1 MRVLLLALS
10 AAVCVTCTPRLTGA
24 VAAESAPEQPAPSSV
39 SAEVVPAKA
48 EPRAE
53 DTLGLDL
60 PPPPGDRAAGLFA
73 RSLDFRGGEPFVP
86 VKLMEGRPE
95 VTFSPRGRMRLF
107 VPGDP
112 EKWVEAPAGSVWR
125 VRVRGGVPAKV
136 VHHVQLAEHRFE
148 DREGLAAAQ
157 RQWSERGVATRVQT
171 LGALFGI
178 AGKVIDNRRYLL
190 LADERFDGLASA
202 QARLEVLLRAHG
214 GRLLIFEELGAP
226 PQGSL
231 ELLDAA
237 GSVVAVGDRFL
248 DAETRDGEPFDV
260 RGVEHSVGYDNHGF
274 EDRTFRGGLRLA
286 VDRNGRIAVVN
297 LVRLEDLMKGL
308 VPSEIFA
315 SSPREALKAQAVTA
329 RGEVLAKVGTRHLAD
344 PFLLCSEQHC
354 AVYKGLSGEAATT
367 NAAVEE
373 TRGQALFDA
382 HGRLVDSV
390 YSAICGG
397 HSEDNESVWGGVANP
412 SLRGRP
418 DFIEPTG
425 NEPSPREL
433 SRFLQTEL
441 PSACRMAG
449 RFSNP
454 ARYRWERRFTQAEVD
469 ELTRELN
476 VGTVTAMR
484 VAERGVSGRAKRL
497 VLTGERG
504 SREIRGELVIRRRF
518 RNLNSAMFEVSA
530 ERDPASGAVSHWV
543 FRGGGWGHGVGLCQT
558 GAIGRAE
565 HGHDF
570 RQILR
575 HYFNGA
581 EVAPIY

>member
-1 MRVLLLALS
+1 MRILVPVLAALW
-10 AAVCVTCTPRLTGA
+10 VTCTPRTAGTVHA
-24 VAAESAPEQPAPSSV
+24 VSSSPPSEEQAPTVAPASADAVIPP
-39 SAEVVPAKA
+39 
-48 EPRAE
+48 
-53 DTLGLDL
+53 GLDGLEL
-60 PPPPGDRAAGLFA
+60 PPPPGDRAAALFA

-86 VKLMEGRPE
+86 VKLMEARPE

-107 VPGDP
+107 VPGDV
-112 EKWVEAPAGSVWR
+112 EKTVEAPAGSVWR
-125 VRVRGGVPAKV
+125 VRVRGGTPARI

-148 DREGLAAAQ
+148 DREGLSAAQ
-157 RQWSERGVATRVQT
+157 RLWAERGVRTRVQT

-190 LADERFDGLASA
+190 LVDEPFSEVKPA
-202 QARLEVLLRAHG
+202 QARLEALLREHG
-214 GRLLIFEELGAP
+214 GRLLLFEELGDP

-231 ELLDAA
+231 ELLDAG
-237 GSVVAVGDRFL
+237 GSIVAVGDRFL
-248 DAETRDGEPFDV
+248 DAETLDGKPFEV
-260 RGVEHSVGYDNHGF
+260 RQVEYGVGYDFHGF

-286 VDRNGRIAVVN
+286 VDRSGRIAVVN
-297 LVRLEDLMKGL
+297 LVRLEDLLKGL
-308 VPSEIFA
+308 VPAEIFA
-315 SSPREALKAQAVTA
+315 SSPSEALKAQAVTA

-367 NAAVEE
+367 NAAVEQ

-382 HGRLVDSV
+382 QGRLVDSV

-397 HSEDNESVWGGVANP
+397 HSEDNENVWGGVANP

-425 NEPSPREL
+425 NEPLPNEL
-433 SRFLQTEL
+433 SRFLQAEL
-441 PSACRMAG
+441 PSACRLAG
-449 RFSNP
+449 RFANP
-454 ARYRWERRFTQAEVD
+454 SRYRWERRFSQAEVD
-469 ELTRELN
+469 ALTREL
-476 VGTVTAMR
+476 GIGRVTSMR
-484 VAERGVSGRAKRL
+484 VGERGVSGRAKRL
-497 VLTGERG
+497 VIEGARG
-504 SREIRGELVIRRRF
+504 TTEVRGELVIRRRF
-518 RNLNSAMFEVSA
+518 RNLNSAMFELSA
-530 ERDPASGAVSHWV
+530 ERDPSSGQVTHWV